1 MQKLQALTIAFT
13 FVVMCFSGCLETNED
28 KQKNRAPNAVILMP
42 GLDFIG
48 EAGKPFQID
57 GSVSSDPDGDEL
69 NYMWTLTGLG
79 SPIDLST
86 KMSDFIT
93 IDAPGNDLILTL
105 LVRDPDGLTHQ
116 DFRVFNVE
124 PGNRPPI
131 ANIITPS
138 NGGSYSEGKTVT
150 FDGMASSDP
159 DNDLIS
165 YEWSL
170 TEIESGQNY
179 KIGPTNQGELPGKFK
194 RDLSEGDYSVTL
206 TVEDPDGETNAVT
219 HSFSVTNLPPVAII
233 SSDKNSV
240 FTEEAIQFSGDD
252 SYDPEGD
259 ALDYL
264 WNFGDNQTSSLKSP
278 QHSWGEAGRY
288 TVTLTVED
296 GNGQEGTS
304 SKSIEIK
311 SLGPSAQFIFEDDSG
326 NNVEKVRT
334 NSNITLDGSETT
346 APDGEI
352 KEYKWDFGDGVE
364 RTTNESSTDYSWS
377 AGGYYNVT
385 LIVVDENDKTGE
397 ITKILQV
404 VPEDY
409 TDEGSDGTL
418 VAQDSGENYNID
430 VEIFVSIVLVEFQEI
445 NCVGIGG
452 QIDYTITVLDS
463 EENEIGQN
471 GGNVAC
477 GGEGANWNI
486 EFYNEDNALNLGN
499 YQITIAFT
507 NSGTPVQ
514 VNWNYRFAVVYEF

>member
-1 MQKLQALTIAFT
+1 MQKLQALVIAFA
-13 FVVMCFSGCLETNED
+13 FVAICFSGCLETGN
-28 KQKNRAPNAVILMP
+28 QKDSNRAPEALILMP
-42 GLDFIG
+42 RQGYVA
-48 EAGKPFQID
+48 EAEKPFQID
-57 GSVSSDPDGDEL
+57 GSASSDPDGDEL
-69 NYMWTLTGLG
+69 DYMWTLSGLG

-86 KMSDFIT
+86 KMSDFVT
-93 IDAPGNDLILTL
+93 IDTPGNDLILTL
-105 LVRDPDGLTHQ
+105 LVRDPGGLTSQ
-116 DFRVFNVE
+116 DIVVINVE
-124 PGNRPPI
+124 PGNRPPVAKI
-131 ANIITPS
+131 VTPS
-138 NGGSYSEGKTVT
+138 NGGSYSEGKEVI

-159 DNDLIS
+159 DNDILS
-165 YEWSL
+165 YTWEL
-170 TEIESGQNY
+170 GEAG
-179 KIGPTNQGELPGKFK
+179 GPTYTASKNSKFNL
-194 RDLSEGDYSVTL
+194 DLDEGDYSVTL

-264 WNFGDNQTSSLKSP
+264 WDFGDNQTSSLKSP

-311 SLGPSAQFIFEDDSG
+311 SLGPTAEFVFRDGGSE
-326 NNVEKVRT
+326 VEKVRT
-334 NSNITLDGSETT
+334 GANITLDASDSSG
-346 APDGEI
+346 PDGEI
-352 KEYKWDFGDGVE
+352 KEYRWDFGDGNSE
-364 RTTNESSTDYSWS
+364 TTNDSTTEYSWS
-377 AGGYYNVT
+377 SGEYYNVT

-397 ITKILQV
+397 ITRILQV

-409 TDEGSDGTL
+409 TDEGSDGTV
-418 VAQDSGENYNID
+418 VAQDNGENYD
-430 VEIFVSIVLVEFQEI
+430 MEVEIFVSSVSVEFQEI

-452 QIDYTITVLDS
+452 QIDYTITVQDS
-463 EENEIGQN
+463 EGNEIGQN

-486 EFYNEDNALNLGN
+486 EFYNEDNALNLGD

-514 VNWNYRFAVVYEF
+514 ANWNYRFAIIYDF

>member
-1 MQKLQALTIAFT
+1 MQKLQALVMAFA
-13 FVVMCFSGCLETNED
+13 FVAICFSGCLETGNEKD
-28 KQKNRAPNAVILMP
+28 NNRAPEALILMP
-42 GLDFIG
+42 RQAYTA
-48 EAGKPFQID
+48 EAEKPFQID
-57 GSVSSDPDGDEL
+57 GSASSDPDGDEL
-69 NYMWTLTGLG
+69 DYMWTLSGLG

-86 KMSDFIT
+86 KMSDFVT
-93 IDAPGNDLILTL
+93 IDTPGNDLILTL
-105 LVRDPDGLTHQ
+105 LVRDPDGLTSQ
-116 DFRVFNVE
+116 DIVVINVE
-124 PGNRPPI
+124 PGNRPPVAKI
-131 ANIITPS
+131 VTPS
-138 NGGSYSEGKTVT
+138 NGGSYSEGKEVI

-159 DNDLIS
+159 DNDILS
-165 YEWSL
+165 YTWEL
-170 TEIESGQNY
+170 GEAG
-179 KIGPTNQGELPGKFK
+179 GPTYTASKNNKFNL
-194 RDLSEGDYSVTL
+194 DLDEGDYSVTL

-233 SSDKNSV
+233 STDKSSV
-240 FTEEAIQFSGDD
+240 FTEEVIQFSGDD

-264 WNFGDNQTSSLKSP
+264 WDFGDNQTSSLKSP

-377 AGGYYNVT
+377 TGGYYNVT

-418 VAQDSGENYNID
+418 VAQDSGENYNMD

-452 QIDYTITVLDS
+452 QIDYTITVQDS
-463 EENEIGQN
+463 EGNEIGQN

-486 EFYNEDNALNLGN
+486 EFYNEDNALNLGD